1 MICGTT
7 PLTFS
12 IIALPMT
19 MTEVGHPHPFFA
31 GRVAVIA
38 TMHRKQEAI
47 APLVEAH
54 LGACAFP
61 VALSNRQIQRA
72 RTVDDGQSQ
81 AVLLPPGR

>member
-47 APLVEAH
+47 APP
-54 LGACAFP
+54 GG
-61 VALSNRQIQRA
+61 S
-72 RTVDDGQSQ
+72 
-81 AVLLPPGR
+81 PPGGVCFSSGDLK